1 MNKQQ
6 SEWVIE
12 ANDLKQYY
20 PIKQGMFKKNLMLKA
35 IDGVTFK
42 LAHKKTLAIVGESGS
57 GKSTLA
63 RMLTLIEKPYSGSFS
78 ILGMDG
84 LTNDGLLRREI
95 RKNIQ
100 MVFQNPYA
108 SLNPR
113 RKIGEQIEEPLLINT
128 KLSKATRRQRVEKI
142 MASVGLRPE
151 QYNRYPHM
159 FSGGQRQRIAVAR
172 ALILQPKII
181 VADEPTSALDLSVQ
195 AQVLNM
201 MMELKE
207 SMDVSWL
214 FISHDFNVVKHVA
227 DDIMV
232 VYLGKVVEQ
241 GSKTEL
247 FANPLHPYTKAL
259 MAATPQTDPK
269 LRRKKEH
276 MEGELPSPLNPPKGC
291 PLSNRCPHASDI
303 CHQQSPELKEQHG
316 HLIACH
322 NIIDSNEPLTLT
334 ELIEG

>member
-1 MNKQQ
+1 MNQQ
-6 SEWVIE
+6 SLEWVIE
-12 ANDLKQYY
+12 AEDLKQYY
-20 PIKQGMFKKNLMLKA
+20 PIKQGLFKGTRMLKA
-35 IDGVTFK
+35 IDGVSFK
-42 LAHKKTLAIVGESGS
+42 LGHKKTLAIVGESGS

-63 RMLTLIEKPYSGSFS
+63 RMLTLIEKPYSGEFK

-84 LTNDGLLRREI
+84 VHTDYTTHKEI

-113 RKIGEQIEEPLLINT
+113 RKIGEQIEEPLVINT
-128 KLSKATRRQRVEKI
+128 NLSKEERRQKVEDI
-142 MASVGLRPE
+142 MAKVGLRPE

-207 SMDVSWL
+207 DMDISWL
-214 FISHDFNVVKHVA
+214 FISHDFNVVKHIA

-241 GSKTEL
+241 GPKVDL
-247 FANPLHPYTKAL
+247 FERPLHPYTKAL
-259 MAATPQTDPK
+259 MAATPQTDPSK
-269 LRRKKEH
+269 RGQKDH

-291 PLSNRCPHASDI
+291 PLSNRCPYATEI
-303 CHQQSPELKEQHG
+303 CSQKTPDLVEKQG
-316 HLIACH
+316 HLVACH
-322 NIIDSNEPLTLT
+322 NI
-334 ELIEG
+334 

>member
-1 MNKQQ
+1 MNNNNNEYILKA
-6 SEWVIE
+6 E
-12 ANDLKQYY
+12 NLKQYY
-20 PIKQGMFKKNLMLKA
+20 PIKQGLFKKPKMLKA
-35 IDGVTFK
+35 LDGVSLS
-42 LAHKKTLAIVGESGS
+42 LARKKTLAIVGESGS

-63 RMLTLIEKPYSGSFS
+63 RMLTLVEEPYEGKFS
-78 ILGMDG
+78 ILGMNG
-84 LTNDGLLRREI
+84 RTRNPNIRKNI

-113 RKIGEQIEEPLLINT
+113 QKIGEQIEEPLLINT
-128 KLSKATRRQRVEKI
+128 KLSKEQRRKRVEDI
-142 MASVGLRPE
+142 MAHVGLRAE
-151 QYNRYPHM
+151 HYNRYPHM

-207 SMDVSWL
+207 ELDVSWV
-214 FISHDFNVVKHVA
+214 FISHDFNVVRHIA

-241 GSKTEL
+241 GPKEHI
-247 FANPLHPYTKAL
+247 FENPLHPYTQAL
-259 MAATPQTDPK
+259 MAATPQTDPS
-269 LRRKKEH
+269 LRGKKQH
-276 MEGELPSPLNPPKGC
+276 MEGELPSPLSPPLGC
-291 PLSNRCPHASDI
+291 PLSNRCPMASEI
-303 CHQQSPELKEQHG
+303 CKQKMPDLTEKQG
-316 HLIACH
+316 HFVSCH
-322 NIIDSNEPLTLT
+322 NV
-334 ELIEG
+334 

>member
-1 MNKQQ
+1 MINKKN
-6 SEWVIE
+6 EYIIKAE
-12 ANDLKQYY
+12 NLKQYY
-20 PIKQGMFKKNLMLKA
+20 PIKQGLFKAPKMLKA
-35 IDGVTFK
+35 IDGISFT
-42 LAHKKTLAIVGESGS
+42 LGHKQTLAIVGESGS

-63 RMLTLIEKPYSGSFS
+63 RMLTLIEEPYDGDFS

-84 LTNDGLLRREI
+84 RTHNPKIRKEI

-113 RKIGEQIEEPLLINT
+113 RKIGEQIEEPLIINT
-128 KLSKATRRQRVEKI
+128 ELSQSERRKHVEDI
-142 MASVGLRPE
+142 MEHVGLRPE
-151 QYNRYPHM
+151 HYNRYPHM

-201 MMELKE
+201 MMKLKE
-207 SMDVSWL
+207 DLDVSWI
-214 FISHDFNVVKHVA
+214 FISHDFNVVKHIA

-241 GSKTEL
+241 GAKEQI
-247 FANPLHPYTKAL
+247 FDNPLHPYTQAL
-259 MAATPQTDPK
+259 MAATPQTDPS
-269 LRRKKEH
+269 LRGKKKH
-276 MEGELPSPLNPPKGC
+276 MEGELPSPLNPPQGC
-291 PLSNRCPHASDI
+291 PLSNRCPLASEI
-303 CHQQSPELKEQHG
+303 CRQKMPQLTDREG
-316 HLIACH
+316 HFVACH
-322 NIIDSNEPLTLT
+322 NV
-334 ELIEG
+334 